1 MSGTT
6 SPFQTR
12 RRGEQ
17 TPGFVTDAAGRRV
30 RVLDPGVDWLLNSDD
45 RFDRPTLERVA
56 QEVGIEARA
65 GRRLII
71 GGVCV
76 VLGLTLVAG
85 IAIAV
90 DIMIEGPGALRD
102 LVGSLFLTGPGVAVM
117 LGVGVIT
124 PIVVARRRRLACAR
138 QALLRC
144 GHCPHCGYRIDGL
157 PPDPE
162 MGWIRCPEC
171 ACAWEQEAGGGATS

>member
-1 MSGTT
+1 MSKTI
-6 SPFQTR
+6 SPRQSKR
-12 RRGEQ
+12 RDEHAR
-17 TPGFVTDAAGRRV
+17 GFVTDAAGRRV

-56 QEVGIEARA
+56 REVGIEERA

-76 VLGLTLVAG
+76 VLGLTFIAG

-90 DIMIEGPGALRD
+90 DIIIEGRGALRD

-144 GHCPHCGYRIDGL
+144 GRCPHCGYQIAGL
-157 PPDPE
+157 PPDPQT
-162 MGWIRCPEC
+162 GWVHCPEC
-171 ACAWEQEAGGGATS
+171 SCAWEPPTMREGNT